1 MLNIPLIIY
10 YLIFLKNL
18 RRSRICSASPTC
30 RPDEPKRD
38 TAFTI
43 GTPLYGFSFSIGRF
57 LRLKP
62 LTLDCGIDS
71 LYQVLRKYEHLLSLN
86 GLEEVLDKTDKH
98 GTNPLLQLRT
108 DQLPDVI
115 SHQLNLFNL
124 R

>member
-1 MLNIPLIIY
+1 M
-10 YLIFLKNL
+10 KNL
-18 RRSRICSASPTC
+18 RRSRICSASPAC

-43 GTPLYGFSFSIGRF
+43 GTPLYGFSFSITRF

-62 LTLDCGIDS
+62 LTLECGINS

-86 GLEEVLDKTDKH
+86 GLEEVLDKTDKY
-98 GTNPLLQLRT
+98 GINPLLQLRT
-108 DQLPDVI
+108 DQLPDVT
-115 SHQLNLFNL
+115 SHQLDLFNL